1 MNIIKRRFKDFNN
14 YNFVWWLIGINLLF
28 FVLKMIF
35 GNAAAGAIDVSNLGM
50 INIYGNRI
58 DRLALRVSDIFS
70 MIPITVMKGWV
81 WTFVTYMFIHGD
93 FWHVFFNMF
102 GLYIFGIHVERQM
115 GSKEFLLYFLVTGAL
130 AGIFSFIVYYLTGN
144 YMVALVGASGA
155 LYAVQLAYA
164 IYYPTAVIYIWGI
177 LPLRAP
183 VMVLAFTVLSLFFVL
198 TGSGGNVAH
207 LTHLAGFGFGWLY
220 FMLRF
225 GVNPWKRLLLR

>member
-1 MNIIKRRFKDFNN
+1 M
-14 YNFVWWLIGINLLF
+14 LF